1 MCDVIPEDTRLA
13 WTEPILL
20 PFLLFINKVP
30 MLLFHCKVANR
41 NNNSIKTSVSITVRI
56 SAGSNL
62 SPEPLENV
70 HQRNTS
76 SHPPTFSLALK
87 ESHIPWISSPQFLQE
102 GDRDTRQLLWIIR
115 SRNSQLSPEAMHF
128 RVLRLGISCL
138 YTTYQWLTVHSC
150 FLSRLGAV
158 HPAPPWTHKLW
169 TQSTC
174 VVQHIVSVKTF
185 SPL

>member
-87 ESHIPWISSPQFLQE
+87 ESHIPWISSPQF
-102 GDRDTRQLLWIIR
+102 RDFYRRVTGILDSSSESLDPVILSSHQRQCTSECWDWGSLVFILHTSDLLFTAVSWAGWELCIQPLPGHTSFGHR
-115 SRNSQLSPEAMHF
+115 A
-128 RVLRLGISCL
+128 RVLC
-138 YTTYQWLTVHSC
+138 
-150 FLSRLGAV
+150 
-158 HPAPPWTHKLW
+158 
-169 TQSTC
+169 ST
-174 VVQHIVSVKTF
+174 
-185 SPL
+185 